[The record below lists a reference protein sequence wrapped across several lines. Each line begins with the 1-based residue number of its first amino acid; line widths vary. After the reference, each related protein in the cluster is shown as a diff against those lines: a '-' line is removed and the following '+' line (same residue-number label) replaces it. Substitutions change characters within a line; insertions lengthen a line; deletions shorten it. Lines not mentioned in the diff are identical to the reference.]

1 MWGLAN
7 RKCYST
13 YAWSSKLYSFLEN
26 ECKQYVWISQWQKP
40 NLASTYLLPYLF
52 NWGVIDSIV
61 SERACLLAVCTYVYL
76 FGSNRSSV
84 IFAHVYEN
92 MKVLALI
99 FLSVFLHLSYG
110 YVFTEKPEETTWGI
124 QGEPL
129 QLQCAVDESWQVFF
143 VIYAILWLIFAHLWW
158 LYLKKITFENFN
170 ALLGSR

>member
-1 MWGLAN
+1 MFESLSDKN
-7 RKCYST
+7 PTLHLRTYFLIFLIEVLST
-13 YAWSSKLYSFLEN
+13 ALYRS
-26 ECKQYVWISQWQKP
+26 V
-40 NLASTYLLPYLF
+40 
-52 NWGVIDSIV
+52 
-61 SERACLLAVCTYVYL
+61 RACLQFAPMYVYL

-129 QLQCAVDESWQVFF
+129 QLQCVVDESWQAFF
-143 VIYAILWLIFAHLWW
+143 
-158 LYLKKITFENFN
+158 
-170 ALLGSR
+170 R